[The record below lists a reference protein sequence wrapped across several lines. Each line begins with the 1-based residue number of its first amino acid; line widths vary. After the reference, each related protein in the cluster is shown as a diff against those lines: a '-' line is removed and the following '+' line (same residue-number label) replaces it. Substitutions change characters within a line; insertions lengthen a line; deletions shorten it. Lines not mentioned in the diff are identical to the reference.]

1 MPAPYDRV
9 AREFSAAR
17 TTLLPQEQHYL
28 EVLLEPLTTSGV
40 ILDLGCGTGQPIAS
54 TLVFWGNYIVGVD
67 ESSAMLARA
76 QEQLPNEEWICARMQ
91 EIEFDRLFDA
101 VVCWDSLFHLDRKEH
116 APVLKK
122 IHRWLRPG
130 GRLLVS
136 SGGQVDEAQHS
147 FTDRMFGQ
155 EFFYDS
161 FSPEQMLTLLR
172 EIGFDILLAEMCNL
186 PDGGRDKG
194 KWATI
199 AARR

>member
-1 MPAPYDRV
+1 MTAPYDRI
-9 AREFSAAR
+9 ASEFGAAR
-17 TTLLPQEQHYL
+17 TRLLPREQYYL

-40 ILDLGCGTGQPIAS
+40 ILDLGCGTGQPIDS

-67 ESSAMLARA
+67 ESSAMLALA
-76 QEQLPNEEWICARMQ
+76 KEQLPSEEWICAKMQ
-91 EIEFDRLFDA
+91 EVEIDRVFDA
-101 VVCWDSLFHLDRKEH
+101 VVCWDSLFHLDRREH
-116 APVLKK
+116 AAVLKK
-122 IHRWLRPG
+122 AHRWLRPG

-136 SGGQVDEAQHS
+136 SGGQVDEAPHG
-147 FTDRMFGQ
+147 FTDTMFGY

-161 FSPEQMLTLLR
+161 LPPEHMLALLR
-172 EIGFDILLAEMCNL
+172 ETGFDVVLAEMCNL